1 MANHAGRG
9 SGPVV
14 NHHDSQG
21 AGIDYQTE
29 PDVSAAEFID
39 LLHRSTLAE
48 RRPVNELDLIEM
60 MLRNASLIVTARHDS
75 KLVGVARSISDFV
88 YCTYLSDLAVDEQWQ
103 GQGVGRRLIDETRNA
118 AAPST
123 LILLAAPKAAS
134 YYPHIGMEPHDSCWL
149 FRPEDDLP
157 STDRSE

>member
-1 MANHAGRG
+1 MVKSN
-9 SGPVV
+9 
-14 NHHDSQG
+14 HDSPE

-48 RRPVNELDLIEM
+48 RRPVDELDLIEM
-60 MLRNASLIVTARHDS
+60 LLRNASLIVTARRDS
-75 KLVGVARSISDFV
+75 KLVGVAQSLSDFV

-103 GQGVGRRLIDETRNA
+103 GQGIGRKLIDETRNA
-118 AAPST
+118 VAPST
-123 LILLAAPKAAS
+123 LILLATPKAAS

-149 FRPEDDLP
+149 FRPEDDLRRP
-157 STDRSE
+157 AAPIRTT